1 MGDKFRKGRASA
13 EFSRDLDD
21 FYAGFLDKVAP
32 TARKVIDESLEMIER
47 EARKDWPRR
56 KRGSKGSARRFVRGY
71 RVTAQG
77 TIEGYLKNPAPYA
90 WAIKF
95 GEDSENSSG
104 RDIIQPMGK
113 RVAQVLLVSPLR
125 KESRKVVQ
133 ALADDLIDQAGRT

>member
-1 MGDKFRKGRASA
+1 MGDRFRKGKASA

-32 TARKVIDESLEMIER
+32 TARKVIDESLEKIER
-47 EARKDWPRR
+47 DARKEWPKR
-56 KRGSKGSARRFVRGY
+56 KRGSKGSARKFVRGY

-77 TIEGYLKNPAPYA
+77 TIEGYLQNTAPYA

-95 GEDSENSSG
+95 GADSENSSG
-104 RDIIQPMGK
+104 QHIIQPMGK

-125 KESRKVVQ
+125 KESKRVVQ
-133 ALADDLIDQAGRT
+133 ALADDLADQAGRT